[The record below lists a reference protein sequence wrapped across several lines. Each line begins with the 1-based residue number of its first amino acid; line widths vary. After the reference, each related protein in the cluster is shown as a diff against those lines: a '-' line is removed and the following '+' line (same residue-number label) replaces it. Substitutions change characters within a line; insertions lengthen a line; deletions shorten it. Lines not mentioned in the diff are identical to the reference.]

1 MLKVV
6 CVAGAIQASN
16 KSMETDI
23 VVLLAATV
31 PRVWTNAVLP
41 RSQHPDD
48 LAVNLYSYVFWPLDD
63 LTEMIAWFDLQLNW

>member
-6 CVAGAIQASN
+6 CAAGAIQASN
-16 KSMETDI
+16 KSVETHI

-41 RSQHPDD
+41 RSQH
-48 LAVNLYSYVFWPLDD
+48 LAPKNSIMDF
-63 LTEMIAWFDLQLNW
+63 